1 VIPNEYEAWWPLSQ
15 YRCFRE
21 IQISFPCH
29 ISNQNSSFVQ
39 PLAQSLYVLNILL
52 QQNAM
57 DNIPNNTHAYCNHTV
72 LRKWSV
78 GHVYKTWDLFCETA
92 NIYSI
97 PDLSTVPKM
106 LEQVWH
112 QSIIKSIMLLCYYCR
127 HEQVVKDS
135 TFTHWDSQNTKLTKH
150 FQTSIQEQTWGR
162 HGGCQ
167 PAAPH
172 QIKI

>member
-1 VIPNEYEAWWPLSQ
+1 MVSVKMSITQSSLEIPPTSILIISDITIEVKIISVYTMKPYEGVKVQVHAFLTSAFDGGKWSVSQPHPPFIPTKEPVIPNEYEAWWPLSQ

-72 LRKWSV
+72 LRK
-78 GHVYKTWDLFCETA
+78 
-92 NIYSI
+92 
-97 PDLSTVPKM
+97 
-106 LEQVWH
+106 
-112 QSIIKSIMLLCYYCR
+112 
-127 HEQVVKDS
+127 
-135 TFTHWDSQNTKLTKH
+135 
-150 FQTSIQEQTWGR
+150 
-162 HGGCQ
+162 
-167 PAAPH
+167 
-172 QIKI
+172 